1 MLKLNFDGNFT
12 KDVRRGGYGGVIRD
26 SVGVIFCSYSGWVDV
41 SNSNKAEVFALL
53 VGCGELR
60 RLGGHNALIEGG
72 SFSAIQWGSGNANY
86 PWTMADRVEEI
97 LYVSFQLNCEFNHV
111 FR

>member
-1 MLKLNFDGNFT
+1 MLFFVAILVWLMCQILMRQRF
-12 KDVRRGGYGGVIRD
+12 
-26 SVGVIFCSYSGWVDV
+26 
-41 SNSNKAEVFALL
+41 FALL

-72 SFSAIQWGSGNANY
+72 SFSAIQWGSGNADY

-97 LYVSFQLNCEFNHV
+97 QYVSFQLKCEFNHV

>member
-26 SVGVIFCSYSGWVDV
+26 SVGVIFCSYSGSVDV
-41 SNSNKAEVFALL
+41 PNSNEAEVFAFL

-60 RLGGHNALIEGG
+60 RLGGHDALIEGC

-97 LYVSFQLNCEFNHV
+97 QYISFQLKCEFNHV